1 MALYIDSSFLLNI
14 IYSEINSDKYLE
26 IFNSHEKKFSSILL
40 EIETYRSINLFY
52 NLNRKLL
59 NKAWLNEYEETLN
72 EFLAQISLKNVDFEV
87 QSEIKKNK
95 NILELKS
102 LDATHL
108 ATAIHF
114 RRMISE
120 NLIICTLDD
129 KFRTVSK
136 KFEFNILPKSIT
148 K

>member
-14 IYSEINSDKYLE
+14 IYSEQNSDKYLD

-40 EIETYRSINLFY
+40 EIEIFRSVNLFY

-59 NKAWLNEYEETLN
+59 NKAWLSDFENTLS
-72 EFLAQISLKNVDFEV
+72 EFLTQISLKNVDFDIQAEL
-87 QSEIKKNK
+87 QKNK
-95 NILELKS
+95 TIFELKS

-114 RRMISE
+114 RKMISE
-120 NLIICTLDD
+120 DLTICTLDD
-129 KFRTVSK
+129 KFRNVSK
-136 KFEFNILPKSIT
+136 KFEFKILPKSLSN
-148 K
+148 

>member
-14 IYSEINSDKYLE
+14 IYSEDDSDRYLKL
-26 IFNSHEKKFSSILL
+26 FNSHDKKFSSILL
-40 EIETYRSINLFY
+40 EIETFRSINLFY
-52 NLNRKLL
+52 NLNKKLL
-59 NKAWLNEYEETLN
+59 DKAWLSEYESTLI
-72 EFLAQISLKNVDFEV
+72 EFLAQISLKNVDFDV

-108 ATAIHF
+108 ATAIHLKK
-114 RRMISE
+114 MISE
-120 NLIICTLDD
+120 DLIICTLDD

-136 KFEFNILPKSIT
+136 KFEFNILPKNIS